1 VRGTSRAI
9 RRGLGAWAGVVPKKP
24 GDVRECACARPR
36 RRVER
41 AEQTGLAH
49 GAERDKRDARGNGSM
64 TGDPGLRDRERERGS
79 VRAKETGA
87 DRSAPLGSER
97 EREGARERLAPT
109 GGVRLSGAAG
119 AQGTGPGGLVWAEM
133 AFSFSLDFLI
143 PFLFLFS

>member
-9 RRGLGAWAGVVPKKP
+9 RRGLGAWAGVVPEKP

-64 TGDPGLRDRERERGS
+64 TGDPGLRDRERERE
-79 VRAKETGA
+79 RAGEGNRRRHIGPIGQRARERGRARETGA
-87 DRSAPLGSER
+87 DRRGPPVRGGRRARDWACWAGLG
-97 EREGARERLAPT
+97 
-109 GGVRLSGAAG
+109 
-119 AQGTGPGGLVWAEM
+119 
-133 AFSFSLDFLI
+133 
-143 PFLFLFS
+143 